1 MIPPQVIY
9 EFDSSV
15 VLQVA
20 DRLGTFVFALSGGVA
35 AVRRQMDLFGVIVL
49 AFLPAVGGGTLRD
62 LLLDQPVFWLEDT
75 WVLGIAALGGIVA
88 FFAASTVDNWKP
100 LRWADAMGLALFAVA
115 GAAKTADLGYGLVVM
130 LLMGTITATFGG
142 LLRDVVANREPLV
155 LKEDIYATAA
165 LAGALVF
172 WALSLSPATEAIA
185 FLGGC
190 AAAFF
195 LRGAAILFRLSLP
208 TAKS

>member
-1 MIPPQVIY
+1 MDGQ
-9 EFDSSV
+9 
-15 VLQVA
+15 LLLLLA

-35 AVRRQMDLFGVIVL
+35 AVRREMDLFGVIVL

-75 WVLGIAALGGIVA
+75 WVLGIAAFGGVVA
-88 FFAASTVDNWKP
+88 FFAASAVDNWKP

-115 GAAKTADLGYGLVVM
+115 GAAKAADLGFGLVVM

-165 LAGALVF
+165 LLGALVY
-172 WALSLSPATEAIA
+172 WLLSRSPATEALA

-190 AAAFF
+190 AAAFS
-195 LRGAAILFRLSLP
+195 LRGAAILFHLSLP
-208 TAKS
+208 RPKS